1 MEGGI
6 MTTIL
11 TNEEKINII
20 DQHIKTV
27 EYSIYG
33 TELDLIEA
41 NAVSFPDTQLIAA
54 LDARLVEAGLRKSA
68 LESEKASLT
77 TSEEA

>member
-6 MTTIL
+6 MTTTL

-33 TELDLIEA
+33 AQLDLIEA
-41 NAVSFPDTQLIAA
+41 NAVSNPDTQFVAA
-54 LDARLVEAGLRKSA
+54 INARLAEANLRKSA

-77 TSEEA
+77 TAEEE